1 MTIYKKLMNVQ
12 SALKVPKAQVN
23 KFGGYNYRSLED
35 ICEAV
40 KPILAKEGLVIVM
53 SDEPINIDGWHY
65 IKATVRLIDIESGE
79 SIENSASAR
88 EPQEKKG
95 SDASQISGAAS
106 SYARKYA
113 MNAMLL
119 TDDTKDAD
127 SQDNR
132 QEPPTPLTLK
142 QVLDF
147 ISAASCAEELSDAKP
162 LINRLKSKEDKDA
175 AIRAGS
181 ARKAQFERFT

>member
-1 MTIYKKLMNVQ
+1 MTIYKKLMAVQ
-12 SALKVPKAQVN
+12 SSLKVPKTQVN

-40 KPILAKEGLVIVM
+40 KPHLEKEGLVIVM
-53 SDEPINIDGWHY
+53 SDEPVVIDGWHY
-65 IKATVRLIDIESGE
+65 VKATIKLIDVESGE
-79 SIENSASAR
+79 IIENSASAR
-88 EPQEKKG
+88 EPADKKG
-95 SDASQISGAAS
+95 SDASQITGAAS

-132 QEPPTPLTLK
+132 QEHVTLD
-142 QVLDF
+142 QVKSL
-147 ISAASCAEELSDAKP
+147 ISKAGSKAELSSVKKQIAMLP
-162 LINRLKSKEDKDA
+162 TKEDRDIAIKAGTARA
-175 AIRAGS
+175 AEFD
-181 ARKAQFERFT
+181 KAA